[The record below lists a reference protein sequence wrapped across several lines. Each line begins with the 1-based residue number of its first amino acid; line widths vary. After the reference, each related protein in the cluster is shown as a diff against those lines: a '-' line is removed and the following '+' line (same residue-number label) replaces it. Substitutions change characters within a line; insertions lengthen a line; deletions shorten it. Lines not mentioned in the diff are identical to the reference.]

1 MTTDVGFLYAMA
13 GVSMSVASIAGLVV
27 AFRRT
32 GTWAALDLYRL
43 RQIVEWGF
51 ANASLS
57 LAAFPL
63 ASWLGAE
70 ASAMR
75 VLGVVA
81 LAYLAVNVIL
91 LFRRRAALRDAAAAR
106 EVVPVTPFVVAVDI
120 AAIMLTTA
128 TAILGTMAAWESALI
143 AMALRPM
150 IAFVWVLATLRAE
163 GDAR

>member
-32 GTWAALDLYRL
+32 GAWAALDLYRL

-51 ANASLS
+51 ANALLA

-70 ASAMR
+70 SAALR
-75 VLGVVA
+75 TLGVVA
-81 LAYLAVNVIL
+81 LAYLTVNVIVL
-91 LFRRRAALRDAAAAR
+91 LRRRATLRELVR
-106 EVVPVTPFVVAVDI
+106 VTPLIVTIDVAAIVVATV
-120 AAIMLTTA
+120 TA
-128 TAILGTMAAWESALI
+128 VLATMSAWELTLLALV
-143 AMALRPM
+143 ARPM
-150 IAFVWVLATLRAE
+150 TAFLLVLATLRA
-163 GDAR
+163 DAA